1 MDERIEKVGDFTVI
15 IEGEDGKDDTK
26 SKGVNILLTF
36 HDIGLNHKTSFEKFL
51 NHEDMKQLHEK
62 FIVYHILAP
71 GQEPGAE
78 KFSEG
83 YQYPTM
89 DDLANS
95 VDNIVKHFG
104 LVDIVGF
111 GVGAGANILARYAL
125 KHPSKPLGLILVE
138 PSASKAPL
146 LEKAEEKLRSWQ
158 LEKSGFNDQVNH
170 YFVHH
175 HFGKKHGKPDMKAV
189 DEYIKNL
196 TDSFNP
202 HNLALFVHAYMQR
215 SDITHELK
223 NIECP
228 VLVINGDLSPHHKD
242 SEKFFSVLNKRTCNI
257 LRLDDCGSDPLD
269 EMPMQSAEGV
279 LLFIQGL
286 GLVPTLRTRS
296 MSGNS
301 VGLVKSHEED
311 NTNKQQAV
319 NT

>member
-1 MDERIEKVGDFTVI
+1 MSERVEKVGDLTVI
-15 IEGEDGKDDTK
+15 IEGEEGKEDVK
-26 SKGVNILLTF
+26 SKGINILLTF
-36 HDIGLNHKTSFEKFL
+36 HDIGLNHKTCFEKFL
-51 NHEDMKQLHEK
+51 NHEDMKQLHDR

-78 KFSEG
+78 KFSDG
-83 YQYPTM
+83 YQYPSM
-89 DDLANS
+89 DNLADS
-95 VDNIVKHFG
+95 VDSVVEHFG
-104 LVDIVGF
+104 LTDVVGF

-138 PSASKAPL
+138 PSAGKAPL
-146 LEKAEEKLRSWQ
+146 LEKAEEKIRSWQ
-158 LEKSGFNDQVNH
+158 LETKGFSEQVNH

-175 HFGKKHGKPDMKAV
+175 HFGKKHGKPDMASV
-189 DEYIKNL
+189 DEYIKTL
-196 TDSFNP
+196 TDCFNP

-215 SDITHELK
+215 SDITHEVK

-242 SEKFFSVLNKRTCNI
+242 SEKFFSHLNKRTCNI

-269 EMPMQSAEGV
+269 EKPLQSAEGV

-296 MSGNS
+296 MSGTS
-301 VGLVKSHEED
+301 LGSGKSDDED
-311 NTNKQQAV
+311 NTNKEQTVQA
-319 NT
+319 